1 MPLLSQENLSINHLH
16 IKYLAPFQSSI
27 QKILELSNDTLIIE
41 GNFTGQLSKLITME
55 TGFKI
60 NHSLFKYDGEPFYTE
75 QITNKVRDIL

>member
-1 MPLLSQENLSINHLH
+1 
-16 IKYLAPFQSSI
+16 
-27 QKILELSNDTLIIE
+27 LIIE